1 MREFVTSGNLTLLA
15 LLVLTLE
22 ALLLFA
28 LRGRLRGRPPAI
40 DILAMALPGACLLL
54 ALYCAQAASG
64 WWTSTLALGIAL
76 PAHLA
81 DVARRWRPGTRA

>member
-1 MREFVTSGNLTLLA
+1 MREFVTSGNLALLA
-15 LLVLTLE
+15 LAVLTLE
-22 ALLLFA
+22 ALALGA
-28 LRGRLRGRPPAI
+28 LRERLRGRPLVA

-54 ALYCAQAASG
+54 ALYCAQSASG

-81 DVARRWRPGTRA
+81 DVARRWWPRARR